1 MELPRLNIK
10 PETRKRIVWALIAVT
25 VVCILLGVGN
35 LLDYVMHNAKHNPD
49 PVGHPQEKHD
59 LTWGLVFLSLAYK
72 VGLVALAISG
82 VTYEIW
88 RWLQVRRRK
97 IQARLAAMGGNMRGG
112 GTH

>member
-1 MELPRLNIK
+1 MKLPRLNVQ

-25 VVCILLGVGN
+25 VVCVLLGVGN
-35 LLDYVMHNAKHNPD
+35 LLDYILHGPKYNHAPLE
-49 PVGHPQEKHD
+49 HPQEKHD
-59 LTWGLVFLSLAYK
+59 LTWGLVFLSIAYK

-88 RWLQVRRRK
+88 RWLQVRRRR
-97 IQARLAAMGGNMRGG
+97 IQKRLAAMGGGMRGG